1 MMYFKNW
8 LGALPRVKSKIS
20 NRMCGI
26 SLHLAEMVK
35 FETNENAD
43 LNQWTW
49 FKILH
54 SPLHFTEL
62 RFWFC
67 NWLRWKICLCRFVFY
82 PLHKTNLKKVHTPRY
97 HLKTPQNF
105 GVQREG
111 SGGGR
116 DKAAV
121 SWPLLSFDQPSLQVQ
136 SQQNS
141 QINVE
146 RHRLRHTEYRAAL
159 MGNEC
164 HSWVQSSCHH
174 ALTLKMEKPHKN
186 LTFHRMSLKHRFFSP
201 WLLRKIEL
209 TVCVA

>member
-1 MMYFKNW
+1 MLEKDKKHQW
-8 LGALPRVKSKIS
+8 RISKIDLGPYQES
-20 NRMCGI
+20 R
-26 SLHLAEMVK
+26 AK
-35 FETNENAD
+35 FRIECVESA
-43 LNQWTW
+43 
-49 FKILH
+49 F
-54 SPLHFTEL
+54 FTEL

-82 PLHKTNLKKVHTPRY
+82 PLHKTNLKKVHTPRNY
-97 HLKTPQNF
+97 LKTPQNC
-105 GVQREG
+105 GVQRER

-146 RHRLRHTEYRAAL
+146 RHRLRHAEYRAAL

-164 HSWVQSSCHH
+164 HSRVQSSCHH
-174 ALTLKMEKPHKN
+174 ALTLKMEKTHKN
-186 LTFHRMSLKHRFFSP
+186 LSQNVLETQVFFS
-201 WLLRKIEL
+201 LI
-209 TVCVA
+209 AA

>member
-1 MMYFKNW
+1 M
-8 LGALPRVKSKIS
+8 
-20 NRMCGI
+20 
-26 SLHLAEMVK
+26 
-35 FETNENAD
+35 
-43 LNQWTW
+43 
-49 FKILH
+49 H

-116 DKAAV
+116 VKAAV

-146 RHRLRHTEYRAAL
+146 RHRLRHAEYRAAL

-164 HSWVQSSCHH
+164 HSRVQSSCHH
-174 ALTLKMEKPHKN
+174 ALTLKMENPIKTSHFTECPWNTGFFLLDCCVKWNWLSVLHN
-186 LTFHRMSLKHRFFSP
+186 TCMHSNSDSGTLKGCCCVTPTNNESP
-201 WLLRKIEL
+201 K
-209 TVCVA
+209 